1 MSADGQRALVCSI
14 SRKEFWL
21 CDVATGAVTTTFK
34 KHPSDICEHR
44 LLARLCPR
52 LGDVPMQKLKVSR
65 KDPLAV
71 RAAVERVVRDCVG
84 PLTPT
89 GGIMNASFSDLLI
102 RTADA
107 FERSE
112 TDQARL
118 ATALNIRR
126 NKNEAM
132 VDWLRASLAPENVD
146 PLVAALEKYFKHSHK
161 DMITL
166 VGAYE
171 RKWRGAW
178 TSETPPD
185 LKQTQAAVTE
195 WLRNRPK
202 WDATRPAMTGASDT
216 AAGTKSLDSTFHK
229 DTDPRHP
236 LTAVANL
243 VGHLA
248 FLYFSRY

>member
-1 MSADGQRALVCSI
+1 
-14 SRKEFWL
+14 
-21 CDVATGAVTTTFK
+21 
-34 KHPSDICEHR
+34 
-44 LLARLCPR
+44 
-52 LGDVPMQKLKVSR
+52 
-65 KDPLAV
+65 
-71 RAAVERVVRDCVG
+71 
-84 PLTPT
+84 
-89 GGIMNASFSDLLI
+89 
-102 RTADA
+102 
-107 FERSE
+107 
-112 TDQARL
+112 
-118 ATALNIRR
+118 
-126 NKNEAM
+126 
-132 VDWLRASLAPENVD
+132 
-146 PLVAALEKYFKHSHK
+146 
-161 DMITL
+161 MITL